1 MERTKTSDQIRWR
14 KDGGGSFR
22 LGRRIIKPG
31 EVFKATKEE
40 IPAAFLNT
48 VTPLDSLPEE
58 SVKAPVVSAP
68 KTNEYTVVPALAR
81 KGKAKEGESEAVSLF
96 NVVDKNGKKLNE
108 LPLDKETADK
118 LVNDLS
124 L

>member
-14 KDGGGSFR
+14 KEGGGSFR

-40 IPAAFLNT
+40 IPEAFLNT
-48 VTPLDSLPEE
+48 VTPLDSIPVE
-58 SVKAPVVSAP
+58 SVKTPVVSAP
-68 KTNEYTVVPALAR
+68 KTNEYSVVPALAR
-81 KGKAKEGESEAVSLF
+81 KGKEKEAGEFF

-108 LPLDKETADK
+108 KPLDKETADK